1 MTQRFAHPVPKEL
14 YIVVVFVKRIS
25 KKIVDFLCSA
35 EHAIF
40 KVLKNNQLISNGF

>member
-25 KKIVDFLCSA
+25 KKIVDFLFSA

-40 KVLKNNQLISNGF
+40 KVIKDKRLI